1 MENEHPTLALWIAL
15 DNFEDANAK
24 LNRAMIQAR
33 DAGMSLSAI
42 GQAVGMSKQAV
53 AHRLK
58 VIRSKHPQGGA
69 R

>member
-15 DNFEDANAK
+15 DNYEDANAK
-24 LNRAMIQAR
+24 LTRAMIRAR

-53 AHRLK
+53 AYR
-58 VIRSKHPQGGA
+58 IRKALS
-69 R
+69 